1 MTTREVDAVERPI
14 PLSPRGPRPAGV
26 IYVRGDTGLN
36 GALKRLKKDWAE
48 NVAASVRRH
57 EHYTPPGERRRIKE
71 KRARKRAAKSARQ
84 GEQFRLARL
93 ARTGERD

>member
-1 MTTREVDAVERPI
+1 MTTAATVREVDAIEIPI

-48 NVAASVRRH
+48 NVAGSLRRH
-57 EHYTPPGERRRIKE
+57 ECYRPPGERRRPKS
-71 KRARKRAAKSARQ
+71 KRARKRARKSEEAQ
-84 GEQFRLARL
+84 ARL
-93 ARTGERD
+93 ESR

>member
-1 MTTREVDAVERPI
+1 MTTAATVREVDAIEIPI

-48 NVAASVRRH
+48 NVAGSLRRH
-57 EHYTPPGERRRIKE
+57 ECHRSPGERRRLKS
-71 KRARKRAAKSARQ
+71 KRARKRARKSEEAQ
-84 GEQFRLARL
+84 ARL
-93 ARTGERD
+93 ESR